1 MRTGFPG
8 DPAGKGDFSVVI
20 SFKSC
25 FAAQMED
32 FIQHKIALGY
42 SRSSYEKFL
51 ALFDR
56 FCLNAF
62 PEERSLTQQLV
73 MQWVRLRPRETAN
86 GVKRRMVA
94 IREFGKYLN
103 AIGLEAYMLPPE
115 MIGSFKPFFPCLFS
129 DEELT
134 AFFAAADSLAPHKLS
149 PYREYTVPVLFRLLY
164 CCGLRPHEVRLIR
177 CADMNLETG
186 SIYISDT
193 KVHRDRIVVMSPDMQ
208 SLCRRYDTT
217 MRAILKCREYFF
229 SSPQGAAY
237 SVNWV
242 QNQFWKCWKKAG
254 IRHFR
259 GATTPRVYD
268 FRHNYA
274 TRTLMKWMDEGR
286 DLYTWLPYLSAYMGH
301 AQFSHTAYY
310 IHLLPERLAQTS
322 AIDWAR
328 FDGLIPEVTL

>member
-1 MRTGFPG
+1 MK
-8 DPAGKGDFSVVI
+8 D

-25 FAAQMED
+25 FAQQMED
-32 FIQHKIALGY
+32 FIQYKKALGY

-51 ALFDR
+51 AIFDC

-62 PEERSLTQQLV
+62 PEVRSLTQQLV
-73 MQWVRLRPRETAN
+73 MQWVRLRPNETAN

-103 AIGLEAYMLPPE
+103 AIGLKAYVLPPE
-115 MIGSFKPFFPCLFS
+115 MIGPFKPFFPYLFS

-134 AFFAAADSLAPHKLS
+134 AFFAAADSMTPHKLS
-149 PYREYTVPVLFRLLY
+149 PYRESVVPVLFRLLY

-177 CADMNLETG
+177 CADVNLETG

-193 KVHRDRIVVMSPDMQ
+193 KVHKDRIVVMSPDLQ
-208 SLCRRYDTT
+208 SLCREYDAR
-217 MRAILKCREYFF
+217 MRTILKNREYFF
-229 SSPQGAAY
+229 SSPKGAAY
-237 SVNWV
+237 SVSWV
-242 QNQFWKCWKKAG
+242 QVQFRTCWKKAG
-254 IRHFR
+254 NFR
-259 GATTPRVYD
+259 GAATPRVYD

-301 AQFSHTAYY
+301 SQFSHTAYY
-310 IHLLPERLAQTS
+310 IHLLPGRLVKTS

-328 FDGLIPEVTL
+328 FDSLIPEVAP

>member
-1 MRTGFPG
+1 MK
-8 DPAGKGDFSVVI
+8 D

-25 FAAQMED
+25 FAQQMED
-32 FIQHKIALGY
+32 FIQYKKALGY
-42 SRSSYEKFL
+42 ARSSYEKFL
-51 ALFDR
+51 AIFDR
-56 FCLNAF
+56 FCLGAF
-62 PEERSLTQQLV
+62 PEEKSLTQQLV
-73 MQWVRLRPRETAN
+73 MQWVCLRPSETAN

-103 AIGLEAYMLPPE
+103 AIGIEAYVLPPE
-115 MIGSFKPFFPCLFS
+115 MIGPFKPFFPYLFS

-134 AFFAAADSLAPHKLS
+134 AFFEAADSMAPHKLS

-177 CADMNLETG
+177 CSDVNLETG

-193 KVHRDRIVVMSPDMQ
+193 KVHKDRIVVMSPDMQ
-208 SLCRRYDTT
+208 SLCRKYDAR
-217 MRAILKCREYFF
+217 MRSIQRNREYFF
-229 SSPQGAAY
+229 SSPQGDSY

-242 QNQFWKCWKKAG
+242 QRQFRNCWIKAG
-254 IRHFR
+254 NFR
-259 GATTPRVYD
+259 GAAMPRVYD
-268 FRHNYA
+268 CRHNYA
-274 TRTLMKWMDEGR
+274 TRTLMKWLDEGR

-310 IHLLPERLAQTS
+310 IHLLPERLVKTS

-328 FDGLIPEVTL
+328 FSSLIPEVAP